1 MEDGKSDKA
10 MSIDIAYRFGNSY
23 CSIERERWAK
33 AKRTTAITTRV
44 TPSFSCVSTDLSA
57 LAKKW
62 FDPKSA
68 WNRWLL
74 SSLPEYD
81 LLIASP
87 NQGPKSELMILHG
100 SCSTEKKGMDGWTDL
115 STSRYPV
122 RTITQS
128 GLRSRYHLVW
138 QSKRTSLNWALH
150 QSPGHRLSNLPDS
163 INITS

>member
-1 MEDGKSDKA
+1 

-44 TPSFSCVSTDLSA
+44 TSSFSCVSTDLSA
-57 LAKKW
+57 LPKKW
-62 FDPKSA
+62 FDPKLA

-100 SCSTEKKGMDGWTDL
+100 DGKERHGWLNGPIHVTVPR
-115 STSRYPV
+115 SNNHAIWAS
-122 RTITQS
+122 ITLPS
-128 GLRSRYHLVW
+128 
-138 QSKRTSLNWALH
+138 SLAVQTNKPQLGWALH

-163 INITS
+163 KNRTS